1 MQDQPLGPEQKAQVE
16 ALRSANSND
25 AGLIDLK
32 SYENDIFS
40 IFGYKLNALFDDVI
54 LATFVDL
61 TESGD
66 AINRNGV
73 LIPIN
78 NIQKAWRIGKVLL
91 AGPKCQTAVT
101 GSYIC
106 FPNDKGIPVSNIDVE
121 GYGVVKNGIFLNEGR
136 IFGLCTPEANNTNE
150 SKSDSTSKSSTG
162 KRGRSKIHKKES

>member
-1 MQDQPLGPEQKAQVE
+1 MQEEPLGPEQKEQVD
-16 ALRSANSND
+16 ALRSANSNE

-32 SYENDIFS
+32 SYENDVFS
-40 IFGYKLNALFDDVI
+40 IFGYKLNALFDDVL

-61 TESGD
+61 SESGD

-91 AGPKCQTAVT
+91 AGPKCQTAGV

-136 IFGLCTPEANNTNE
+136 IFGLCTPDNTNE
-150 SKSDSTSKSSTG
+150 SRSGVTSENSAG
-162 KRGRSKIHKKES
+162 KRSRSKIRKKKS

>member
-1 MQDQPLGPEQKAQVE
+1 MQDSLGPEQKEHVD

-32 SYENDIFS
+32 SYENDVFS
-40 IFGYKLNALFDDVI
+40 IFGYKLNALFDDVL

-61 TESGD
+61 SESGD
-66 AINRNGV
+66 AVNRNGV

-91 AGPKCQTAVT
+91 AGPRCQTAET

-106 FPNDKGIPVSNIDVE
+106 FPNDKGIPVSNIDVA
-121 GYGVVKNGIFLNEGR
+121 GFGVVKNGIFLNESR
-136 IFGLCTPEANNTNE
+136 IFGLCSPTDINTKNDNR
-150 SKSDSTSKSSTG
+150 STDSRSRASG
-162 KRGRSKIHKKES
+162 KRSRGKVRKKKP